1 MIYKKFKYIFI
12 VAYLLSIEVY
22 GQWEIDP
29 LISFK
34 NESPKTGIGIYAG
47 RNLPFQ
53 WPLLGFKIR
62 GGIDYFFEKTD
73 GNMVE
78 KYSSFNFNISIIS
91 TFFYR
96 TVQPYLGFGLGMDRY
111 SIFFHPSVSF
121 AGQITKYI
129 FLISGTAGAKLQI
142 TNNIYPFV
150 ELRVLKYFY
159 NFSNILPEANISAIQ
174 FKGVFG
180 ICIEIN
186 LLKP

>member
-1 MIYKKFKYIFI
+1 MKYIFF
-12 VAYLLSIEVY
+12 VTYLLSIEVY

-29 LISFK
+29 FISFK

-53 WPLLGFKIR
+53 WPLIGFKIR
-62 GGIDYFFEKTD
+62 GGIDYFYEKI
-73 GNMVE
+73 NENKVE
-78 KYSSFNFNISIIS
+78 KYSSLNFNISTIS

-96 TVQPYLGFGLGMDRY
+96 TVQPYLGFGLGVERL
-111 SIFFHPSVSF
+111 SIFFHPS
-121 AGQITKYI
+121 AIYENQISKYI
-129 FLISGTAGAKLQI
+129 FFISGTAGAKLPI

-150 ELRVLKYFY
+150 ELQVLKYFY
-159 NFSNILPEANISAIQ
+159 NFDNILPDGNISALQ
-174 FKGVFG
+174 LKGVIG